1 MKLNKR
7 QQELVQ
13 ADSFSNTDETKVKEF
28 QDKLNELSAEAK
40 LADEKKSEL
49 EKQYKTVYWPVKTH
63 ERTLMSLKREIGV
76 AKRRLKLAT
85 KHLQDTRDDINR
97 RAGSA
102 ETEESKRTERMEK
115 AEQDLDTTKQN
126 HQHIATEVASSLK
139 KYEELEQSENSA
151 VATTAVARRQLG
163 GINKKV
169 QELKAS
175 EGSNSLAVFGG
186 KCVAMDQKVSVNA
199 LKGF

>member
-1 MKLNKR
+1 
-7 QQELVQ
+7 
-13 ADSFSNTDETKVKEF
+13 
-28 QDKLNELSAEAK
+28 
-40 LADEKKSEL
+40 
-49 EKQYKTVYWPVKTH
+49 
-63 ERTLMSLKREIGV
+63 MSLKREIGV

-102 ETEESKRTERMEK
+102 ETEESKRTERIEK

-151 VATTAVARRQLG
+151 VATTVAARRQLG

-175 EGSNSLAVFGG
+175 DGSNSLAVFGG